1 MCVVTVLGPSGL
13 TSQEIQERLFH
24 ELTSTRWDDTP
35 PSLPLSP
42 SSSPVVVYGSDSE
55 NEEREQET
63 KEIEPQHTVSHQED
77 THTGITPDISD
88 TVGSSGGMVSTN
100 TTVSGAVG
108 GGAGAVSGAVSGGA
122 GAVSGGAGAV
132 SGGTGAVSGGTGAV
146 SGGAGAVSG
155 GTGAVSGGTGA
166 VSGGTGA
173 VSGGAGAVSGGTG
186 AVSGG
191 AGAVSGGA
199 GAVSGGAGAVS
210 GGTGAVSGGTGAVSG
225 KCEVGGGDGGDG
237 ASGEVGGGDSVNE
250 PVLSGEGVGEREGET
265 SAGVELSQQ
274 SPSEPEEGQT
284 SQDGSEMATE
294 STRSN
299 SAVVQHPEGSPL
311 HTVAEIERDREE
323 EECVV
328 INAESDGDEQPRERM
343 DESFG
348 ENTESKEK
356 RKDALRSRTK
366 KERERVY
373 RGREQMSRDEQ
384 KEKER
389 ESRKQ
394 SSKRGQIGEGRDGS
408 SSACVELSQ
417 QSPSEPEEAQTS
429 QSGGEMA
436 TDTENIDTTHSIER
450 HTEGSPLLAVAEI
463 ERGREEEECVVINAE
478 SDGDEQP
485 RERTDETLSE
495 VAARDLPENKRS
507 EKTGSKEKRKEV
519 PKSRTNEVRDGANRE
534 RERGNKHEQRK
545 SRKGKERES
554 RERGR
559 KHSSESSRRRQ
570 SGEREHYSR
579 HSRSSKCSSEDRS
592 RSRSPPRR
600 FSDTIMESYCV
611 RDKQHRSR
619 LYSDDYS
626 DTGLISPHGRRCGGE
641 RSPQRRSHGDR
652 RRHRSRSRSRSRE
665 EEGRG
670 REGDSRKREGDRRKR
685 DRDSVGSELQAELSS
700 IDEEIVKHKR
710 EVLQAML
717 RSERLQLLHR
727 QLQGRDLPDDRHDKL
742 GEPLAIDETTPTGE
756 VVNELAELDR
766 AIVDEKRR
774 VLRVMKR
781 IEEEA
786 PSSDVDSS

>member
-42 SSSPVVVYGSDSE
+42 SSSPVVVHGSDSE

-63 KEIEPQHTVSHQED
+63 TEIEPQHTVSLQED

-108 GGAGAVSGAVSGGA
+108 
-122 GAVSGGAGAV
+122 
-132 SGGTGAVSGGTGAV
+132 
-146 SGGAGAVSG
+146 GGAGAVSG

-284 SQDGSEMATE
+284 SQDGGEMATE

-311 HTVAEIERDREE
+311 HTVAEIERDREV

-328 INAESDGDEQPRERM
+328 INAESDGDEQQR

-373 RGREQMSRDEQ
+373 RGRERMSRDEQ

-394 SSKRGQIGEGRDGS
+394 SSEGRQSGEGRESS
-408 SSACVELSQ
+408 SSAGVELSQ

-429 QSGGEMA
+429 QSSGEMA

-450 HTEGSPLLAVAEI
+450 HTEGSPLRAVAEI

-485 RERTDETLSE
+485 RERNAETLSE
-495 VAARDLPENKRS
+495 VAAHDLPENKRS
-507 EKTGSKEKRKEV
+507 EKTGSREKRKEV
-519 PKSRTNEVRDGANRE
+519 PKSRTNEERDGANRE

-570 SGEREHYSR
+570 SGEREYYSR